1 MRFIAYLSNGK
12 VMEGK
17 ALGTGDTGW
26 RDLPDVPIERLSY
39 VNPYGDTLTLQG
51 YEEYNHMVECVMSVG
66 GVPTIYEVYLMGAKG
81 GKVVVY
87 RMAVTRR
94 NELALNRSGS
104 GLVQPGDVVVRV
116 VDRGKEYLG
125 TETRGWRKGIVNSG
139 VRLRRMQPGL
149 PVGRQG
155 AG

>member
-1 MRFIAYLSNGK
+1 MRFIAHLCNGQ
-12 VMEGK
+12 VVEGK

-26 RDLPDVPIERLSY
+26 RDLPDVPIERLAY
-39 VNPYGDTLTLQG
+39 VNPYGDTMVLQG
-51 YEEYNHMVECVMSVG
+51 YEEYNHIVECVMSVG

-81 GKVVVY
+81 DKVVVY
-87 RMAVTRR
+87 RMTVTFK
-94 NELALNRSGS
+94 NYAF
-104 GLVQPGDVVVRV
+104 VQPGDVIVRV
-116 VDRGKEYLG
+116 VDRGKEYLE
-125 TETRGWRKGIVNSG
+125 TETQGWRKGIVNSG